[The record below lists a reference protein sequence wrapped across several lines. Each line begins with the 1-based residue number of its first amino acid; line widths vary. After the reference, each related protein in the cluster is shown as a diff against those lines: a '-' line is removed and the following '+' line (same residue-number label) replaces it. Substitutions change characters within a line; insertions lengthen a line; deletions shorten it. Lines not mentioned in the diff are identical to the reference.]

1 MERALLQGEVTAQSE
16 KIVQDENWMQQ
27 LQVRDQKLDREME
40 QLRYHEGLKIAVT
53 KSNMEAIE
61 IELNK

>member
-27 LQVRDQKLDREME
+27 LLNRDQKLDREME

-61 IELNK
+61 VELTK

>member
-27 LQVRDQKLDREME
+27 LNVRDQKLDREME

-61 IELNK
+61 IELTK

>member
-1 MERALLQGEVTAQSE
+1 MERALLQGEVTAQTE

-27 LQVRDQKLDREME
+27 LHIRDQKLDREME
-40 QLRYHEGLKIAVT
+40 ELRYHEGLKIAVT

-61 IELNK
+61 LQLNK